1 MNSFQI
7 LDRNNEPISIN
18 QLDQEAASF
27 WGKEVDKKYYANPF
41 KKKEFVNSSNLEG
54 EELKQAK
61 ETFKLKNR
69 ILQNAYNWHTVLA
82 KSIPNIT
89 NSNWECVTSSI
100 IDEVEKGEELK
111 PIMAEIYQPFLDL
124 IKHWEKKGYTPKSIN

>member
-27 WGKEVDKKYYANPF
+27 WKKEVDEKDFANP
-41 KKKEFVNSSNLEG
+41 
-54 EELKQAK
+54 
-61 ETFKLKNR
+61 FKLKNR
-69 ILQNAYNWHTVLA
+69 ILQNAYNWHTVFV
-82 KSIPNIT
+82 KNIPNIT

-124 IKHWEKKGYTPKSIN
+124 IKHWEKKGYTLKLID